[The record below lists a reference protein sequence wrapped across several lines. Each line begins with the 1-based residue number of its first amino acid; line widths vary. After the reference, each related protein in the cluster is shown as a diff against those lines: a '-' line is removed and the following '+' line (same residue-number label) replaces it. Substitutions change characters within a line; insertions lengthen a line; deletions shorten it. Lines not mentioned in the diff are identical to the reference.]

1 MISGKLLLTRM
12 LSAISVSLSL
22 LTWGTINGS
31 SFAQSGTQLDQ
42 AYANVQ
48 CEISMNYPTNWI
60 KEELNEKDGE
70 GTSPIDG
77 FG

>member
-12 LSAISVSLSL
+12 LSAISVSLLL
-22 LTWGTINGS
+22 LTWVTVNGS

-48 CEISMNYPTNWI
+48 CGISMNYPTNWI
-60 KEELNEKDGE
+60 KEELNEKYGE